1 MLSELLVLNIIVSVL
16 HSIKH
21 LPQCIHMINQKNG
34 DGLSIQYIYNELL
47 LNMVST
53 ITTFKMFIAIHNSI
67 YLVPVL
73 LEKTFAFGMIIVMFY
88 IKKKY
93 ENTEE
98 EEEEDWHSVE
108 SEYTEDDDWRSV
120 ESIELST

>member
-1 MLSELLVLNIIVSVL
+1 MLSELLVLNTLVSVL

-34 DGLSIQYIYNELL
+34 DGLSMQYIYGELL

-53 ITTFKMFIAIHNSI
+53 ITTFKMLILIHNSI
-67 YLVPVL
+67 YLIPVL
-73 LEKTFAFGMIIVMFY
+73 LEKILSTLMIFTMFY

-93 ENTEE
+93 EYTDED
-98 EEEEDWHSVE
+98 DWHSVE
-108 SEYTEDDDWRSV
+108 SEYSDNEDWHSV
-120 ESIELST
+120 ESVELRS

>member
-1 MLSELLVLNIIVSVL
+1 MLSELLVLNTLVSVL

-34 DGLSIQYIYNELL
+34 DGLSMQYIYGELL

-53 ITTFKMFIAIHNSI
+53 ITTFKMLILIHNSI
-67 YLVPVL
+67 YLIPVL
-73 LEKTFAFGMIIVMFY
+73 LEKILSTVIIFTMFY

-93 ENTEE
+93 EYTDEDDWCSVE
-98 EEEEDWHSVE
+98 SEYTDDEDWHSVE
-108 SEYTEDDDWRSV
+108 SVELRS
-120 ESIELST
+120 

>member
-34 DGLSIQYIYNELL
+34 DGLSIQYIYGELL

-67 YLVPVL
+67 YLLPVL

-93 ENTEE
+93 ENTEDD
-98 EEEEDWHSVE
+98 DWHSVE
-108 SEYTEDDDWRSV
+108 SEYTEDDDWHSV
-120 ESIELST
+120 ESVELSR

>member
-34 DGLSIQYIYNELL
+34 DGLSIQYIYSELL

-53 ITTFKMFIAIHNSI
+53 LTTFKMFIAIHNSI
-67 YLVPVL
+67 YLLPVL

-93 ENTEE
+93 EYV
-98 EEEEDWHSVE
+98 EDDDWRSVE

>member
-1 MLSELLVLNIIVSVL
+1 MLSELLVLNTLVSVL

-34 DGLSIQYIYNELL
+34 DGLSMQYIYGELL

-53 ITTFKMFIAIHNSI
+53 ITTFKMLILIHNSI
-67 YLVPVL
+67 YLIPVL
-73 LEKTFAFGMIIVMFY
+73 LEKILSTVIIFTMFY

-93 ENTEE
+93 EYTDEGESNTEE
-98 EEEEDWHSVE
+98 NII
-108 SEYTEDDDWRSV
+108 YNY
-120 ESIELST
+120 IEV

>member
-34 DGLSIQYIYNELL
+34 DGLSIQYIYSELL

-53 ITTFKMFIAIHNSI
+53 LTTFKMFIAIHNSI
-67 YLVPVL
+67 YLLPVL
-73 LEKTFAFGMIIVMFY
+73 LEKTFGFGMIIAMFY

-93 ENTEE
+93 EYV
-98 EEEEDWHSVE
+98 EDDDWRSVE

-120 ESIELST
+120 ESAELSR